1 MDYSNNAF
9 KNMKNHNDELNRKFD
24 RGNVRYV
31 FSAETPKQYNDFSE
45 RVSYKRRLI
54 MTNKPVI
61 IIYFEGVI
69 GFRNKNW
76 LYLRAGVYKF
86 INRIWPD
93 FQVVLVTNYNSKET
107 MMIKDILIRRGITFD
122 AVYSLNY
129 NTSKCI
135 FAYYDQIYKDFLIR

>member
-31 FSAETPKQYNDFSE
+31 FNAETPKQYNDFSE

-69 GFRNKNW
+69 GFRNKN
-76 LYLRAGVYKF
+76 
-86 INRIWPD
+86 
-93 FQVVLVTNYNSKET
+93 
-107 MMIKDILIRRGITFD
+107 
-122 AVYSLNY
+122 
-129 NTSKCI
+129 
-135 FAYYDQIYKDFLIR
+135 